1 VEGLHVGLSN
11 GPEQNPF
18 PTEDAWGYRLL
29 AKADFNN
36 VMAGVNMSIR
46 GVYSHDVDGI
56 TPDPMFL
63 FIEDRQSAS
72 VALSFDYLSRWGLD
86 IGYNSYWGGVGTT
99 NLLSDRDFVSFTVKY
114 SL

>member
-1 VEGLHVGLSN
+1 
-11 GPEQNPF
+11 
-18 PTEDAWGYRLL
+18 
-29 AKADFNN
+29 
-36 VMAGVNMSIR
+36 MSIR